1 MKKAKKYGVLFFS
14 IFLLMGVLHV
24 KAADERLGTIVDGSR
39 LVEGTEVTGSTE
51 ELIARGTYLA
61 SGNGK
66 LTKKGS
72 GYVNVAGST
81 SCNRVSDEV
90 KVTLHLQRLVGNTWT
105 NVYTLG
111 PKTAKNTSY
120 VSNSKNYTITGGY
133 YYRVSGS
140 HSAKKGRT
148 VEATA
153 SYTDGLWID

>member
-1 MKKAKKYGVLFFS
+1 MRKAKKYGVLFFS

-66 LTKKGS
+66 LTKKGN

-105 NVYTLG
+105 NV
-111 PKTAKNTSY
+111 
-120 VSNSKNYTITGGY
+120 
-133 YYRVSGS
+133 
-140 HSAKKGRT
+140 
-148 VEATA
+148 
-153 SYTDGLWID
+153 